1 VKLQGE
7 LVCLGDAEAT
17 PSRNGR
23 DLQRAIVR
31 LRSSR
36 LIRKDRDEEV
46 LEITYGDWLTE
57 MSRSVTTSGRSIS
70 APQKEC
76 QQPNFGMCGQRPAMS

>member
-1 VKLQGE
+1 
-7 LVCLGDAEAT
+7 VCLGDAEAT

-57 MSRSVTTSGRSIS
+57 MSRSVTTSAAQQALPKRNVSSRIS
-70 APQKEC
+70 AC
-76 QQPNFGMCGQRPAMS
+76 AGSGLR